1 MQLVHFEYSFNLIIK
16 YVLNF
21 HFFLKSVLCL
31 AIGATMA
38 VDYCKN
44 MKCEK
49 KPHVACNS
57 PAANGVSFFFKF

>member
-1 MQLVHFEYSFNLIIK
+1 MFKIS
-16 YVLNF
+16 